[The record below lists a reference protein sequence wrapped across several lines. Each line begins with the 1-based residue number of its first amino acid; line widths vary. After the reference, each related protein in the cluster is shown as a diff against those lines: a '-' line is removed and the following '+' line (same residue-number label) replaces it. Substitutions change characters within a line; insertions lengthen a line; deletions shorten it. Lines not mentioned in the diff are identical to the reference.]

1 MAYGCPRTNFSI
13 EHNLLYRSLLKDW
26 SEWQMSQ
33 GIRRQKRNLGRKRE
47 REPLFSPVL
56 RSKQIYLTSRKFQ
69 SSGEERERA
78 TIVEQAFLCRLPL
91 SLGFGWAFSLSFYLP
106 LILISEVFQ
115 RIVRSF
121 SPNLSFLASMIC
133 EEWPVSSLMQILKQ
147 SRFNVFFFFCSP

>member
-1 MAYGCPRTNFSI
+1 
-13 EHNLLYRSLLKDW
+13 
-26 SEWQMSQ
+26 MSQ

-47 REPLFSPVL
+47 RAIILPGFTIEADLFDEPKI
-56 RSKQIYLTSRKFQ
+56 SKLGGR
-69 SSGEERERA
+69 ERERA
-78 TIVEQAFLCRLPL
+78 TIVELAFLFRLPP

-133 EEWPVSSLMQILKQ
+133 EE
-147 SRFNVFFFFCSP
+147 

>member
-69 SSGEERERA
+69 SSGEERA
-78 TIVEQAFLCRLPL
+78 SNNCWAGFFISALP
-91 SLGFGWAFSLSFYLP
+91 LGFGWAFSLSFYLP